1 MCIVAFVQD
10 SLRSDQKQRN
20 GVSGGI
26 EMPNLWNDL
35 SLRWKLALPLLLIAL
50 VSGSA
55 MFLGRELTVELGQNT
70 VRIGSVYLPAA
81 DLVLQ
86 ADRDL
91 YQAQDA
97 ERTML
102 IIDPTSDAF
111 KKLNQFRL
119 ENIQQAVDRAAK
131 FASLVEVPGMN
142 TEMADWNKDLPAWKK
157 LSDEVVA
164 ALRENTDA
172 SRAKARALS
181 QGQADDAFQ
190 RAREHLNVLTEKVEK
205 RAAGLVAAA
214 GATSQYAG
222 LVSLISLVLV
232 VGLCVLIALFFPLLI
247 TRPLSLMMARIQDLN
262 SGRGDLT
269 LRLNVM
275 RKDELG
281 RLAGGFDDFLAMM
294 QDIISRIAGNVSQL
308 SSAAEQLTATS
319 TQSQDTADGQHAA
332 ADQVSVASNELTVT
346 IQEITHNLNQAAES
360 ASVADDEAGR
370 VKQVMLG
377 TLDAV
382 RAMAGQVGQTVDQV
396 QVLEQEADNISGVLD
411 VIQSVAEQTNLL
423 ALNAAIEAA
432 RAGEQGRGF
441 AVVADEVRMLANR
454 TQKSTED
461 TREMIER
468 LQQGSRTTAKSM
480 TTGQENVEGA
490 VGLAEEA
497 SQRLES
503 VVEKIGAISE
513 MNRQIASATEQQSQT
528 VEDIN
533 RNIVDISERAA
544 NGVGASRDVRAA
556 SDDLARMAAEL
567 HELVGR
573 FRV

>member
-1 MCIVAFVQD
+1 M
-10 SLRSDQKQRN
+10 L
-20 GVSGGI
+20 
-26 EMPNLWNDL
+26 NLWNDL
-35 SLRWKLALPLLLIAL
+35 SLRWKLVLPLLLIAL

-55 MFLGRELTVELGQNT
+55 MFLGRELNVELGRNT
-70 VRIGSVYLPAA
+70 VQIGSVYLPAA

-102 IIDPTSDAF
+102 ITDPTSDAF

-131 FASLVEVPGMN
+131 FASLVKAPWMN
-142 TEMADWNKDLPAWKK
+142 TEVTGWNKDLPAWKK

-172 SRAKARALS
+172 SRAKARAIS
-181 QGQADDAFQ
+181 QGQGDAAFQ

-205 RAAGLVAAA
+205 RADGLVAAA
-214 GATSQYAG
+214 NAASQYAG
-222 LVSLISLVLV
+222 VVMLVALVLV
-232 VGLCVLIALFFPLLI
+232 IGLCVLIALFFPLLI
-247 TRPLSLMMARIQDLN
+247 TRPLNLMMARIQDLN

-269 LRLNVM
+269 LRLNVT

-281 RLAGGFDDFLAMM
+281 RLAGGFDDFLTMM
-294 QDIISRIAGNVSQL
+294 QELISRIAGNVSQL

-370 VKQVMLG
+370 VKQVMQG

-382 RAMAGQVGQTVDQV
+382 RSMADQVGQTVDQV

-454 TQKSTED
+454 TQQSTED
-461 TREMIER
+461 TRVMIER

-480 TTGQENVEGA
+480 TTGQENVDGA

-513 MNRQIASATEQQSQT
+513 MNQQIASATEQQSQT

>member
-1 MCIVAFVQD
+1 MCIVAFVQE

-222 LVSLISLVLV
+222 LVSFISLVLV

-360 ASVADDEAGR
+360 ASIADDEAGR

-382 RAMAGQVGQTVDQV
+382 RAMAAQVGQTVDQV

>member
-1 MCIVAFVQD
+1 
-10 SLRSDQKQRN
+10 
-20 GVSGGI
+20 
-26 EMPNLWNDL
+26 MPNLWNDL

-222 LVSLISLVLV
+222 LVSFISLVLV

-382 RAMAGQVGQTVDQV
+382 RAMAAQVGQTVDQV

>member
-1 MCIVAFVQD
+1 
-10 SLRSDQKQRN
+10 
-20 GVSGGI
+20 
-26 EMPNLWNDL
+26 MPNLWNGL

-131 FASLVEVPGMN
+131 FASLVKVLGMN
-142 TEMADWNKDLPAWKK
+142 TEMAGWNKDLPAWKK

-222 LVSLISLVLV
+222 LVSFISLVLV

-294 QDIISRIAGNVSQL
+294 QDIISRITGNVSQL

-454 TQKSTED
+454 TQQSTED